1 MRGEATVLHADLDA
15 FYASVEQRDAPQL
28 RGRPVIV
35 GGGVVLAASY
45 EAKARG
51 VRTAMGGRQARD
63 LCPDAV
69 VVPPRMDAYSA
80 ASKDV
85 FAIFRDTTPLV
96 EGLSIDEAFLEVGG
110 LRRIAGTPEQIAVRL
125 RERVR
130 SEVGLAISV
139 GVARTKFLAKV
150 ASAVSKPDG
159 LLVVQPD
166 REEEFLLPLPVER
179 LWGVGAVT
187 AEKLHRLGVHT
198 VGQLA
203 ELEEDTARRALG
215 KAVGAH
221 VHALARLRDPRPV
234 DTTRHRGSI
243 GSQRALGTRPR
254 TAEELGLILTQIVD
268 RLARRLRDKDR
279 MCRTVVLRL
288 RYGDYA
294 KATRSRTLRSPTDRT
309 AVLLTVAQGLL
320 AAARPVVEQ
329 RGITLIGISLSHL
342 GYADSIQPELP
353 IDWGDGS
360 RLDTVVDAVRD
371 RFGATSVSR
380 AAHLGRDPGLSAPLL
395 PEHE

>member
-15 FYASVEQRDAPQL
+15 FYASEQRDAPGL

-51 VRTAMGGRQARD
+51 VRTAMGGRQARE

-69 VVPPRMDAYSA
+69 VVPPRMEAYSA
-80 ASKDV
+80 ASRDV

-110 LRRIAGTPEQIAVRL
+110 LRRIVGTPEQVAVRL

-130 SEVGLAISV
+130 VEVGLAISV

-159 LLVVQPD
+159 LLVVEPE
-166 REEEFLLPLPVER
+166 REQAFLLPLPVER
-179 LWGVGAVT
+179 LWGVGTVT
-187 AEKLHRLGVHT
+187 AEKLHRLGIRT

-203 ELEEDTARRALG
+203 ELEVTTAERLLGRAT
-215 KAVGAH
+215 GAH
-221 VHALARLRDPRPV
+221 LHALARLRDPRPV
-234 DTTRHRGSI
+234 DTARRRSSI
-243 GSQRALGTRPR
+243 GSQRALGNRPR
-254 TAEELGLILTQIVD
+254 TAEELDLFLTQIVD
-268 RLARRLRDKDR
+268 RLARRLRDGDR
-279 MCRTVVLRL
+279 ICRTVVLRL
-288 RYGDYA
+288 RYGDFT
-294 KATRSRTLRSPTDRT
+294 KATRSRTVLATDRT
-309 AVLLTVAQGLL
+309 SVLLAVARDLL
-320 AAARPVVEQ
+320 AAAQPAIAE
-329 RGITLIGISLSHL
+329 RGITLIGVSLSQL
-342 GYADSIQPELP
+342 SRADTLQPELP
-353 IDWGDGS
+353 IDWNDHA
-360 RLDTVVDAVRD
+360 RLDTVLDAVRD
-371 RFGATSVSR
+371 RFGAASVAR
-380 AAHLGRDPGLSAPLL
+380 AAQLDRDPGWSTPLL